1 MEWPSEELL
10 NSDKTLTP
18 DDLAQSTDLPVP
30 VVLVLARL
38 DPLALGF
45 ALGLVWGI
53 LVFLATAILLLRGGQ
68 PIGPTLGL
76 LGQYFLGYSV
86 SWTGAFVG
94 ALYAAFLGFITGCAF
109 ALLRN
114 LLIYSYLNTIRNRK
128 RRESIN
134 DLL

>member
-1 MEWPSEELL
+1 M
-10 NSDKTLTP
+10 
-18 DDLAQSTDLPVP
+18 AQTTDLPVP

-38 DPLALGF
+38 DPLALGA

-68 PIGPTLGL
+68 PVGPTLRL
-76 LGQYFLGYSV
+76 LGQYFIGYSV
-86 SWTGAFVG
+86 SWTGALVG
-94 ALYAAFLGFITGCAF
+94 SLYAAFLGFVTGFVF

-114 LLIYSYLNTIRNRK
+114 LLIYFYLSAIRNRK